1 MNFFKKI
8 AAVLALFIGM
18 MSVFAGSKVLL
29 GIDTKEYNILI
40 WLVYYNV
47 IYGIFSIF
55 VAFLIWKSNEK
66 NKALTLFI
74 LASHFTVFIILK
86 LFSTNAA
93 SESISAMIFRIGI
106 WSLIVVLSLIIPK
119 YFNKSKK

>member
-8 AAVLALFIGM
+8 AAFLALFIGV
-18 MSVFAGSKVLL
+18 MSVFSGSKVLL

-55 VAFLIWKSNEK
+55 AAFLIWRSNEK
-66 NKALTLFI
+66 SKVLTLFI
-74 LASHFTVFIILK
+74 LASHFIVFVFLK
-86 LFSTNAA
+86 FFSSTAA
-93 SESISAMIFRIGI
+93 SESIGAMTFRIGI

-119 YFNKSKK
+119 YFNKNKK